1 MTDNSTILNRLK
13 KNLKARKSLVKT
25 GLTSAYR
32 LYEKDIPEYPYI
44 IDIYND
50 FAVIY
55 EKGKKLNENDEVQ
68 KAKHLEHLNL
78 IKNALTEVLKINNS
92 QIIVKQRVKQSGK
105 NQYEQLSKQNNFIEV
120 NEFDFKFRVNLF
132 DYLDTGLFLDHRPLR
147 QKISIEAKDK
157 KVLNLFSYT
166 GSISVAAAVGGGF
179 VTTVDM
185 SKTYIDWA
193 KENFKIN
200 NLSIADH
207 KFVQADVLQFIE
219 SNQIENFDIII
230 LDPPSFSNSK
240 RMEEVFNVQDAH
252 VKLIETLMNKLNT
265 NGVLYFSNN
274 FRNFKMDEKLQE
286 KFKIK
291 DITRSSIPI
300 DFRDPK
306 IHVCFEIRHKT

>member
-147 QKISIEAKDK
+147 QKVSIEAKDK